1 MGPVAAPRC
10 GEFGGVEVW
19 APSAAP
25 VAASTDAAE
34 AREMTVTTWVE
45 SPGVGTAVP
54 DLVGLEVGSGP
65 RSSSSED
72 DDDEPTMVA
81 AALAAARVA
90 RSTLLLGL
98 AGMGVLAEQKRRLTL
113 LRDT

>member
-1 MGPVAAPRC
+1 M
-10 GEFGGVEVW
+10 W

-54 DLVGLEVGSGP
+54 DLVGLVVGSGP

-72 DDDEPTMVA
+72 DDADAPVA
-81 AALAAARVA
+81 AVAVLAAARVA
-90 RSTLLLGL
+90 RSLLLLGL